1 MHAEKLKTEFQQF
14 RYTEEY
20 QARREQTERFRP
32 VAKAVLKSML
42 SKASVTNEDLTGLIH
57 LFRPKPIGAL
67 APKYLAHIAAN
78 TNEAQEL
85 TDRFRD
91 LDLGGY
97 TAPGRLKIHDLTT
110 EQLATVRQFLTEADR
125 ITNAEDGALLCD
137 TYDEKKVTYV
147 TAGIYSPWLHYLN
160 PEVFP
165 ILNNASKSFFKQ
177 HGLPTDYPALVRA
190 MPKLQTAIGETD
202 LGLLDSLAWQQGN
215 TEQEDPKNGSW
226 HNAKW
231 IKKITRADW
240 ELFFDACNE
249 VIERF
254 EVGNDSPLLA
264 MNIHANS
271 TDGVRLSLS
280 NREALSMQA
289 NEPSELLLM
298 LPNGIG
304 EQLLGTDISSIF
316 PFRKPDN
323 AEGVRVHANVFRNR
337 WMDLSEHLFGSLEE
351 LLERSKSSPFRKHHI
366 PDLYHMATDADF
378 REKALDFLLED
389 KGVWPGAKSAD
400 QTNYWIFQANPKW
413 YDAIGALRDNAV
425 DRWSVAAHKKSI
437 KPGDKAIIWVTGPS
451 SGCYALVTITSAVTD
466 LPIESPAYSR
476 KEEFNS
482 IHGRVLITIDHNL
495 WDRPIL
501 ESNIT
506 EAQLDL
512 KAGNQGTTFAATK
525 EQYEYLRTLA
535 TKPDHTMHD
544 LNTILYGPPGT
555 GKTFHSVTH
564 TVAIIERRP
573 VEQVMTEC
581 TDEQGRKQVRARFEQ
596 YMANGQVRSV
606 TFHQS
611 FTYEDFIEGIKPDVI
626 GTDAEAQVTYAIK
639 DGVFKQMCALASSA
653 ERLQRE
659 SGHANPVIAKEIL
672 DEAAFW
678 KASIGYYTDPED
690 DAIYDYCMANEV
702 FAMGWGEGVDMSNA
716 DSVEDMERK
725 LRENNISTDGRV
737 LTFLKYLRLQ
747 MKDGD
752 IVLVSEGNETIRAIG
767 IVNGPYFMDP
777 SAPIRFKQFRKVRW
791 IYKDI
796 SLPVRSVYGS
806 AFAQGTLWQLKAHL
820 IRRDRFQTAT
830 PSTTNNDRFVLII
843 DEINRGNISG
853 IFGELI
859 TLIESDKRSGNTES
873 ANVRLPY
880 SKEEDF
886 SVPPNLHII
895 GTMNTAD
902 RSVEAL
908 DTALRRRFSFVEM
921 PSKPE
926 LIKQPDKFSIHLQSL
941 LAAINGRIE
950 RLLDKDHH
958 IGHSYFMDIDRADD
972 TEHALRLVFKNKVL
986 PLLEE
991 YFYGD
996 PRKLGAVLGPQWV
1009 KKRQGPQHKLFGKFD
1024 IDDSAKDVFDVT
1036 DPMKAGLDDY
1046 ASIYA

>member
-1 MHAEKLKTEFQQF
+1 MAIEERSRGDDADLVLGLVRRLVRRTWGEFTGQRGNRGSVLGVPFPLHSSAHGRVYRYSPTSPFQRWRRSGAPSFLRPSSLHASAWPGPAGAAATPPHAANGRTKRTRYIASAMHAEKLKTEFQQF

-85 TDRFRD
+85 TDRFRE

-289 NEPSELLLM
+289 NEPTELLLM

-351 LLERSKSSPFRKHHI
+351 LLERSKSSPSASI
-366 PDLYHMATDADF
+366 IYLTSIT
-378 REKALDFLLED
+378 
-389 KGVWPGAKSAD
+389 WP
-400 QTNYWIFQANPKW
+400 PM
-413 YDAIGALRDNAV
+413 
-425 DRWSVAAHKKSI
+425 
-437 KPGDKAIIWVTGPS
+437 P
-451 SGCYALVTITSAVTD
+451 TSA
-466 LPIESPAYSR
+466 
-476 KEEFNS
+476 
-482 IHGRVLITIDHNL
+482 
-495 WDRPIL
+495 
-501 ESNIT
+501 
-506 EAQLDL
+506 
-512 KAGNQGTTFAATK
+512 
-525 EQYEYLRTLA
+525 
-535 TKPDHTMHD
+535 
-544 LNTILYGPPGT
+544 
-555 GKTFHSVTH
+555 
-564 TVAIIERRP
+564 
-573 VEQVMTEC
+573 
-581 TDEQGRKQVRARFEQ
+581 
-596 YMANGQVRSV
+596 
-606 TFHQS
+606 
-611 FTYEDFIEGIKPDVI
+611 
-626 GTDAEAQVTYAIK
+626 
-639 DGVFKQMCALASSA
+639 
-653 ERLQRE
+653 
-659 SGHANPVIAKEIL
+659 
-672 DEAAFW
+672 
-678 KASIGYYTDPED
+678 
-690 DAIYDYCMANEV
+690 
-702 FAMGWGEGVDMSNA
+702 
-716 DSVEDMERK
+716 
-725 LRENNISTDGRV
+725 
-737 LTFLKYLRLQ
+737 
-747 MKDGD
+747 
-752 IVLVSEGNETIRAIG
+752 
-767 IVNGPYFMDP
+767 
-777 SAPIRFKQFRKVRW
+777 
-791 IYKDI
+791 
-796 SLPVRSVYGS
+796 
-806 AFAQGTLWQLKAHL
+806 
-820 IRRDRFQTAT
+820 
-830 PSTTNNDRFVLII
+830 
-843 DEINRGNISG
+843 
-853 IFGELI
+853 
-859 TLIESDKRSGNTES
+859 
-873 ANVRLPY
+873 
-880 SKEEDF
+880 
-886 SVPPNLHII
+886 
-895 GTMNTAD
+895 
-902 RSVEAL
+902 
-908 DTALRRRFSFVEM
+908 
-921 PSKPE
+921 
-926 LIKQPDKFSIHLQSL
+926 
-941 LAAINGRIE
+941 
-950 RLLDKDHH
+950 
-958 IGHSYFMDIDRADD
+958 
-972 TEHALRLVFKNKVL
+972 
-986 PLLEE
+986 
-991 YFYGD
+991 
-996 PRKLGAVLGPQWV
+996 
-1009 KKRQGPQHKLFGKFD
+1009 KKH
-1024 IDDSAKDVFDVT
+1024 
-1036 DPMKAGLDDY
+1036 
-1046 ASIYA
+1046 

>member
-85 TDRFRD
+85 TDRFRE

-289 NEPSELLLM
+289 NEPTELLLM

-535 TKPDHTMHD
+535 TKLDHTMHD

-555 GKTFHSVTH
+555 GKTFH
-564 TVAIIERRP
+564 TVVRALAILEGRSLDSY
-573 VEQVMTEC
+573 Q
-581 TDEQGRKQVRARFEQ
+581 DELRAELRARFERLSKERRIL
-596 YMANGQVRSV
+596 MTS
-606 TFHQS
+606 FHQS
-611 FTYEDFIEGIKPDVI
+611 MSYEEFIEGIKPESDKET
-626 GTDAEAQVTYAIK
+626 GQVNYSIEP
-639 DGVFKQMCALASSA
+639 GVFKMISVEAAYEYVKATRKAAQPDIPFDELFANYTEFLEEELASNKSPRIPTRSGKELQVA
-653 ERLQRE
+653 GVSDRGNVILKHVSSTTTREYVISLERSRALNAAFDDLDAIENIDREFRSVIGGSNATAYWAVLNQVRKMKPTIARDVTANAEDLLFVDKLPHVERLNWFDR
-659 SGHANPVIAKEIL
+659 SLKDSKVN
-672 DEAAFW
+672 
-678 KASIGYYTDPED
+678 
-690 DAIYDYCMANEV
+690 DY
-702 FAMGWGEGVDMSNA
+702 
-716 DSVEDMERK
+716 
-725 LRENNISTDGRV
+725 
-737 LTFLKYLRLQ
+737 
-747 MKDGD
+747 
-752 IVLVSEGNETIRAIG
+752 
-767 IVNGPYFMDP
+767 
-777 SAPIRFKQFRKVRW
+777 
-791 IYKDI
+791 
-796 SLPVRSVYGS
+796 
-806 AFAQGTLWQLKAHL
+806 
-820 IRRDRFQTAT
+820 
-830 PSTTNNDRFVLII
+830 VLII
-843 DEINRGNISG
+843 DEINRGNIAS

-859 TLIESDKRSGNTES
+859 TLIEEDKRAFGPEV
-873 ANVRLPY
+873 ARVVLPY
-880 SKEEDF
+880 SKTQF